1 MLWTDLKAGQ
11 EGERGTTLSGF
22 SVPSRGALGPQC
34 QGVWR
39 APRAP
44 QGRSDMCR
52 GSGNPP
58 PRGWAA
64 LPELCCSLTAACH
77 PPVTILILITGT
89 CPHAQAQQPRSLL
102 HSSTGRQGIF
112 LALRGEQSEQPGE
125 EELMPS
131 GVSRGGCSPFW
142 MSTLS
147 LFCPP
152 SSYYHP
158 YGRACS

>member
-52 GSGNPP
+52 GSGIPP
-58 PRGWAA
+58 LEGGPRSPSSAA
-64 LPELCCSLTAACH
+64 L
-77 PPVTILILITGT
+77 
-89 CPHAQAQQPRSLL
+89 
-102 HSSTGRQGIF
+102 
-112 LALRGEQSEQPGE
+112 
-125 EELMPS
+125 
-131 GVSRGGCSPFW
+131 
-142 MSTLS
+142 
-147 LFCPP
+147 
-152 SSYYHP
+152 
-158 YGRACS
+158 